1 MIPIVNYNLASI
13 GARAFVALAVCLAC
27 VFVGYRHG
35 KEVMKGK
42 WDASTVAS
50 REAQDKALSAAA
62 DRIAQITVKN
72 QTIVQ
77 RIERETIEKPVFR
90 DCRSGA
96 DAVRLLNSAAGHGS
110 VEPAGQSE
118 LPASSPA
125 G

>member
-1 MIPIVNYNLASI
+1 MTPILSYNLTSI
-13 GARAFVALAVCLAC
+13 AARAFVALAVCLAC
-27 VFVGYRHG
+27 LWVGYGKG
-35 KEVMKGK
+35 KEAKQGE

-96 DAVRLLNSAAGHGS
+96 DAVRLLNSAAGHDS
-110 VEPAGQSE
+110 AEPASPSDV
-118 LPASSPA
+118 PASASA

>member
-1 MIPIVNYNLASI
+1 MIPIVSYNLPGIAT
-13 GARAFVALAVCLAC
+13 RALVSLLVCLAC

-35 KEVMKGK
+35 KEVMRGR

-110 VEPAGQSE
+110 IEPAGQSE
-118 LPASSPA
+118 LPASAPA